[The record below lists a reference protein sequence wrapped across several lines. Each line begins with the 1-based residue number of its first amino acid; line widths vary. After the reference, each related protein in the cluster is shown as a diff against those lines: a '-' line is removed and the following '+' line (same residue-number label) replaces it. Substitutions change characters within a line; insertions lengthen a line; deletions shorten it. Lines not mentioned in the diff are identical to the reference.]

1 MPHAAAPAP
10 LAPSQLTAAQ
20 RAAVEHVDGALLIL
34 AGPGSGKTRVVTH
47 RIAHLLNQGVAP
59 YNILALTFTNKA
71 ADEMRQRVAL
81 LAPNA
86 AVWVGTFHRFC
97 SRLLRRHA
105 ALVGLQENFS
115 IYDDAESRQT
125 LALAAEE
132 AGIDLS
138 VTTVEELAS
147 AVSWAKRRLIPPD
160 RYVPR
165 PGNPTG
171 ALVERV
177 YPEYQR
183 QLRTANAVDFDDLL
197 MHVGLLLQENPEL
210 RRSLDQRY
218 RYILVDEYQD
228 TNLAQYAIVR
238 GLSIDYPNL
247 AVTGDPDQ
255 CIYGWRGAN
264 LSNIL
269 DFERDFPRVRVVR
282 LEQNYRSTPNILSVA
297 DQLIAHNTR
306 RKPKRLFTEKDG
318 GRTPRVVVYANGRQ
332 EAEDIADEIAGH
344 LERGRRPKD
353 FAIFYRTNAIS
364 RMLEEA
370 FVRAG
375 IPYQIVNGHEFYER
389 REVKDM
395 LAYLHLINNP
405 RHDAAFRRVINTP
418 PRGIGRATV
427 KRLDE
432 HARRYQIPLLDAAR
446 EAGLLEGLNKRA
458 ANALARFVALYDA
471 LHDAIQ
477 QPVGEL
483 ARRVLTE
490 SGYRERLARS
500 QNEEDQERLAN
511 VEELIAAAQ
520 DFDTQH
526 AEDGGLEAF
535 LEQAALVADTDAWE
549 QTVDKVS
556 LMTLHSAK
564 GLEFPVV
571 YIVGLEEGL
580 LPHERS
586 RHEPDKLEEER
597 RLLFVG
603 ITRAEEELQLSMA
616 RRRAFRGDFR
626 PTVPSTFLFEL
637 PRAELEFIEHPP
649 EWGTRR
655 STAPS
660 FEERWD
666 DDFDAFQPDPEESWE
681 FEQAEPDSPRAT
693 SDDGERHAG
702 GERRGRGDSPAE
714 SEDNPPEPHLPA
726 ADRQRTE
733 RREEAERVPR
743 PRLVVRTAAEMLG
756 DSAKPARRPVE
767 AFELGMLVQHP
778 EYGLGKITEISGS
791 GPKRSA
797 TVVFFG
803 GPGLKKFRLAFSP
816 LEPITS
822 PS

>member
-1 MPHAAAPAP
+1 MPEATTPTILSPA
-10 LAPSQLTAAQ
+10 QLTEPQ

-47 RIAHLLNQGVAP
+47 RIVHLLDHGAAP
-59 YNILALTFTNKA
+59 HQILALTFTNKA

-81 LAPNA
+81 LAPA
-86 AVWVGTFHRFC
+86 APVWIGTFHRFC

-115 IYDDAESRQT
+115 IYDDGESRQT
-125 LALAAEE
+125 LASAAEQ

-138 VTTVEELAS
+138 VTTIEELAA
-147 AVSWAKRRLIPPD
+147 AVSWAKRRLIAPD
-160 RYVPR
+160 RYTPR

-171 ALVERV
+171 ALVARV
-177 YPEYQR
+177 YPQYQR
-183 QLRTANAVDFDDLL
+183 QLQTANAVDFDDLL

-210 RRSLDQRY
+210 RRSLDNRY

-269 DFERDFPRVRVVR
+269 DFERDFPQVRVVR
-282 LEQNYRSTPNILSVA
+282 LEQNYRSTPNILSLA

-306 RKPKRLFTEKDG
+306 RKPKRLFTDKPP
-318 GRTPRVVVYANGRQ
+318 GRMPRLVVYASSKQ
-332 EAEDIADEIAGH
+332 EAEDIAGEVSGQMR
-344 LERGRRPKD
+344 RGRRPRD
-353 FAIFYRTNAIS
+353 FAIFYRTNAVS

-370 FVRAG
+370 FVRQG
-375 IPYQIVNGHEFYER
+375 VPYQIVNGHEFYER

-395 LAYLHLINNP
+395 LAYMHLINNP

-418 PRGIGRATV
+418 PRGIGRTTV

-432 HARRYQIPLLDAAR
+432 HARRYQIPLLEAAR
-446 EAGLLEGLNKRA
+446 EAGLMEGLNKRA
-458 ANALARFVALYDA
+458 AGALSRFVALYDA
-471 LHDAIQ
+471 LHGAIQ
-477 QPVGEL
+477 QPVAEL
-483 ARRVLTE
+483 ARQVLTE

-520 DFDTQH
+520 DFDLQH
-526 AEDGGLEAF
+526 SEDGGLEAF
-535 LEQAALVADTDAWE
+535 LEQAALVADTDTWE

-603 ITRAEEELQLSMA
+603 ITRAQEELQMSMA

-626 PTVPSTFLFEL
+626 PTVPSTFLLEL
-637 PRAELEFIEHPP
+637 PREEIELIEHPP

-655 STAPS
+655 SQAPS
-660 FEERWD
+660 FEQRWD
-666 DDFDAFQPDPEESWE
+666 DDFDDVQPESEEAWE
-681 FEQAEPDSPRAT
+681 FEQFDPDAARGEGSNDDVHAAPRGTAPPGGPAR
-693 SDDGERHAG
+693 DDPRPRERNDRAA
-702 GERRGRGDSPAE
+702 R
-714 SEDNPPEPHLPA
+714 LPA
-726 ADRQRTE
+726 A
-733 RREEAERVPR
+733 
-743 PRLVVRTAAEMLG
+743 VRTAAEMLG
-756 DSAKPARRPVE
+756 ESPQPTRRPVE
-767 AFELGMLVQHP
+767 AFQLGMLVRHP
-778 EYGLGKITEISGS
+778 EYGPGKIVEISGS
-791 GPKRSA
+791 GLKRSA
-797 TVVFFG
+797 AVNFFG
-803 GPGLKKFRLAFSP
+803 GAGCKKFRLAFSP